1 MLRNTRTFNRAGRL
15 VEGWYWALPAQAL
28 KRGTVKPVNLMGR
41 ELAIY
46 RGQDGVAVAMDA
58 YCPHMG
64 AHLAQGRVEA
74 MRCGACSMTGNIR
87 RMGRAWRCR
96 AWNGRRT

>member
-1 MLRNTRTFNRAGRL
+1 MTFKDGFEVFNRPDRV
-15 VEGWYWALPAQAL
+15 VEGWYWALPAHAL

-64 AHLAQGRVEA
+64 AHLAQGR
-74 MRCGACSMTGNIR
+74 G
-87 RMGRAWRCR
+87 GRRCR
-96 AWNGRRT
+96 SGRRGRLQLVAR